1 MKNFKLYGSYALQ
14 MIGMDLGISAVM
26 SIFSLFMN
34 KRLFNGSYIE
44 SFLLIFSIFTVLINI
59 VMTVVSSGSTY
70 QLIVPMSM
78 TLNATRKQSF
88 IGIQIEKILLTVWSI
103 PVLLLFSK
111 VSDGVIGSGIGKL
124 VVLVCCLTL
133 TAGNL
138 GEVFGVIYLRFG
150 KIGVILLAILG
161 GIAGGCV
168 GAGFSLIILSKGK
181 DRMAA
186 LMSHLETR
194 ILGIVL
200 AATAVFMVVTVIASW
215 SMLKKSEAR
224 L

>member
-14 MIGMDLGISAVM
+14 MIGMDAGIGAVM
-26 SIFSLFMN
+26 SIFSLVMN
-34 KRLFNGSYIE
+34 RRLLGGSHME
-44 SFLLIFSIFTVLINI
+44 SFLLMFSIYTVLINV
-59 VMTVVSSGSTY
+59 VMTAISGGSTY
-70 QLIVPMSM
+70 QLIVPMCM

-88 IGIQIEKILLTVWSI
+88 IGVQIEKILMTVWSI

-111 VSDGVIGSGIGKL
+111 VSDGVVGSEIGKL
-124 VVLVCCLTL
+124 LVLVCCITL

-150 KIGVILLAILG
+150 KIGVILMAILG

-168 GAGFSLIILSKGK
+168 GAGFSIIILSKGK
-181 DRMAA
+181 DKMAA

-194 ILGIVL
+194 ILGIML
-200 AATAVFMVVTVIASW
+200 AATAVFMIVELIASW